1 MSSAT
6 GLGTFSK
13 FPAEIRRMIW
23 LNLMP
28 ECDGTNGN
36 RPFTSQ
42 RNGHHNPRYIKS
54 YLSLLRTSKI
64 LYGEVSADL
73 YHNRDLH
80 VWIDV
85 SYCDFDFDLAIDGLT
100 KTSIAGVPWRRFK
113 QIVFFIQVEET
124 RIRLRPLR
132 CLGRTLDIH
141 GVKESKSCTL
151 TSTEAR

>member
-42 RNGHHNPRYIKS
+42 RPAHHNPRYIKS

-64 LYGEVSADL
+64 LYREVSADL

-85 SYCDFDFDLAIDGLT
+85 SYGNFGLVIDGLT
-100 KTSIAGVPWRRFK
+100 KTSIASVPWRRFK

-124 RIRLRPLR
+124 GIRLRTLR
-132 CLGRTLDIH
+132 CLQRTLDIH
-141 GVKESKSCTL
+141 GTKESKSCTL